1 MHCLFRLLIA
11 PTLFSL
17 AIVFAS
23 PLSLLAADSWKA
35 GAAKTIITPKEP
47 MWMAGYAS
55 RDHVAEGKSTE
66 LMGKALVLEDPAG
79 KRAVLI
85 TLDLIGIDRALSQD
99 ICSQLEKKYG
109 LARDQIAIN
118 CSHTHSGPVVARNLG
133 PIHYL
138 LISPEQ
144 KQQVDD
150 YAQVLEEKVIAV
162 VGEALKNLAPANITW
177 GSGKATYAVNRRTN
191 VEANVPA
198 LRGAGLLKGPVD
210 HDVPV
215 LAVRTPEGKLVA
227 VTFGYACHATVV
239 SLFDWSGDHP
249 GFAQIELE
257 KTYPDCIALFWAGCG
272 GDQNPLPR
280 RTVDLAKKYGRQLA
294 ESVAAV
300 VDAPMRPIEGGLK
313 TSYQEIPLAL
323 DKLPTKEQVE
333 QDTQSKDRYVA
344 SRAKYLLSQ
353 INDGKP
359 LSPTYPYPISVWKV
373 GPEVQWVF
381 LGGEVVVDFP
391 VRLKSELTGTKTWV
405 AGYSND
411 VMAYIPSRRVL
422 TEGGYE
428 GGGAMVYYGLPTVWG
443 PEVEEQIVKEVHRQA
458 K

>member
-1 MHCLFRLLIA
+1 MMTNLSKLLIITA
-11 PTLFSL
+11 AISL
-17 AIVFAS
+17 ALLNS

-35 GAAKTIITPKEP
+35 GAAKTVITPKEP

-55 RDHVAEGKSTE
+55 RDHVAEGKSID

-85 TLDLIGIDRALSQD
+85 TLDLIGVDRPLSQS
-99 ICSQLEKKYG
+99 ICSQLEKKHG
-109 LARDQIAIN
+109 LSRDQIAIN
-118 CSHTHSGPVVARNLG
+118 CSHTHSGPVVARNLQ

-138 LISPEQ
+138 LITPEQ
-144 KQQVDD
+144 KKQVDD
-150 YAQVLEEKVIAV
+150 YSHFLEGKVIEV
-162 VGEALKNLAPANITW
+162 VDQAIKNLVPANITW

-191 VEANVPA
+191 VEAKVPE
-198 LRGAGLLKGPVD
+198 LRGAGQLKGPVD

-227 VTFGYACHATVV
+227 VTFGYACHATVL

-300 VDAPMRPIEGGLK
+300 VDAPMRPIEGSLK

-323 DKLPTKEQVE
+323 DKLPTKEQIE

-353 INDGKP
+353 INDGKS
-359 LSPTYPYPISVWKV
+359 LSPTYPYPVSIWKV
-373 GPEVQWVF
+373 GSEVQWVF
-381 LGGEVVVDFP
+381 LGGEVVIDFP
-391 VRLKSELTGTKTWV
+391 VRLKSELTGTQTWV

-422 TEGGYE
+422 MEGGYE